1 MSSTRFIHTTAIT
14 GTALASLLG
23 AALSWGAPS
32 AAAAENAPPSWEST
46 ALDLPTAHRTTQGE
60 GVTVAVLDSG
70 IDPDHPALKGR
81 VAKIGPDFYNSDG
94 LRPGDEDYG
103 VHGTAMVSDVL
114 KAAPKARIITAR
126 VIDDS
131 EEQKLERLKDGV
143 SPLAKGIDYAV
154 ANGADVISLSLGGG
168 MFSDLD
174 GSELGAASRAVHKG
188 VTILAAAGNS
198 GDELN
203 DGNFPAGY
211 PTVISVAATKRGGA
225 RADFSTV
232 RTHNTIAAPG
242 VGITSAL
249 KSGGYHKVSGT
260 SPATALASGVTA
272 LMLAVNPDLTPAQ
285 TRAILMRTAHA
296 PSGGHNPLVGAG
308 QIDAAAAVRAAADPP
323 RIDTEPKPY
332 QGEMKHFA
340 SPTGTSKIS
349 HPPIEQDLLTIGL
362 GAAGGG
368 LLFVVVGLLLALRK
382 RQGATA

>member
-1 MSSTRFIHTTAIT
+1 MDSGRFVRTTAVT

-23 AALSWGAPS
+23 TALSWGAPT
-32 AAAAENAPPSWEST
+32 AAAAENAPSGWESA
-46 ALDLPTAHRTTQGE
+46 ALGLPAAHRTTQGA

-70 IDPDHPALKGR
+70 IDPEHPALKGR

-94 LRPGDEDYG
+94 LGPGDEDYG
-103 VHGTAMVSDVL
+103 VHGTAMVSGVL
-114 KAAPKARIITAR
+114 KAAPKATIITAR

-131 EEQKLERLKDGV
+131 EEEKLERLKDGV

-174 GSELGAASRAVHKG
+174 GSELGAMSRAVHKG
-188 VTILAAAGNS
+188 VTVLAAAGNS

-211 PTVISVAATKRGGA
+211 PTVISVAATQPGGS
-225 RADFSTV
+225 RAGFSTV

-242 VGITSAL
+242 VDITSAR

-260 SPATALASGVTA
+260 SPATALAAGVTA
-272 LMLAVNPDLTPAQ
+272 LMLAENPDLTPAQ

-296 PSGGHNPLVGAG
+296 PEGGHDPLVGAG
-308 QIDAAAAVRAAADPP
+308 RIDAAAAVREAADPP
-323 RIDTEPKPY
+323 RVDTAPKPY
-332 QGEMKHFA
+332 QGGKEHFA
-340 SPTGTSKIS
+340 SPTGTSRIS
-349 HPPIEQDLLTIGL
+349 HPPIERDLLNIGL

-382 RQGATA
+382 RQRATA